1 MAEEQKIYHQSEKNL
16 SRRGF
21 VKALW
26 IALISISLIEISG
39 VVIAFLTSGGR
50 KSSAHKMQPLKELG
64 KLEDFAK
71 GSVTAFRSD
80 KLYLVRMDDGG
91 LLALSLQ
98 CTHLG
103 CAISWNKDSGLFDC
117 PCHASSF
124 NLGGDVISPPAPRA
138 LDIYPLIIEG
148 GMLKVNLNKKI
159 SRSSFT
165 ESQLT
170 YA

>member
-1 MAEEQKIYHQSEKNL
+1 M
-16 SRRGF
+16 
-21 VKALW
+21 W
-26 IALISISLIEISG
+26 IALISISLLEVVA

-50 KSSAHKMQPLKELG
+50 KSYSHNKAKLKVLG
-64 KLEDFAK
+64 SLEDIPF

-91 LLALSLQ
+91 FLALSLQ

-103 CAISWNKDSGLFDC
+103 CAITWNKDSGQFDC

-124 NLGGDVISPPAPRA
+124 SMDGEVLSPPAPRA
-138 LDIYPLIIEG
+138 LDIYPLRIEG
-148 GMLKVNLNKKI
+148 GMIKADLSKTIKRN
-159 SRSSFT
+159 SFNS
-165 ESQLT
+165 SQLT